1 MEDELVGQLLIPVS
15 RLPQNTPVEQWYSLE
30 PPVGSGKTFTRAALL
45 LRFHFTATSSPVD
58 DDASMMHTPSA
69 GLGASDG
76 DQFPASTLRAEDTR
90 HQIFGGEAFGAT
102 GTSAA
107 EGDDSGNGSRGPGS
121 PAESFHDQSARLV
134 SVGAEKLRERDAVD
148 ERLETGVGRGSELV
162 SDPSLAPF
170 MDDDVALGPPEL
182 FRRESSSLL
191 STQQLQLGGWS
202 STSMGTLHAVRVPM
216 CRCVDVC
223 VCVCVG
229 GIGKGASVRV

>member
-1 MEDELVGQLLIPVS
+1 MCEHSWKQSLRAGVEDELVGQLLIPVS

-30 PPVGSGKTFTRAALL
+30 PPVGSGQTFTRAALL
-45 LRFHFTATSSPVD
+45 LRFHFTATSSPAD
-58 DDASMMHTPSA
+58 DDASMMHAPSA

-90 HQIFGGEAFGAT
+90 RRLFGGEASGAT

-107 EGDDSGNGSRGPGS
+107 EGGDGGSGSRGPGS
-121 PAESFHDQSARLV
+121 PVESFHERSARLV
-134 SVGAEKLRERDAVD
+134 GGGAAKLRERDAVD

-170 MDDDVALGPPEL
+170 MDDDVALGPPEF

-191 STQQLQLGGWS
+191 PTQQLQLGGWS
-202 STSMGTLHAVRVPM
+202 STSMGTLHAVRVLM
-216 CRCVDVC
+216 CRCVEVYIY
-223 VCVCVG
+223 V
-229 GIGKGASVRV
+229 